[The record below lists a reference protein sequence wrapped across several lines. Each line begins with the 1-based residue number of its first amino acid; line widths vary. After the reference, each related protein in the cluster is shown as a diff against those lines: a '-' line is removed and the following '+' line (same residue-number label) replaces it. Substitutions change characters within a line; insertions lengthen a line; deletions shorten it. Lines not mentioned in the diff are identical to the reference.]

1 MQDLSTLR
9 RSPRPAGLAGGLC
22 AGVASHWG
30 VDPLIVRIMAV
41 VLGLS
46 AGVGVALYLI
56 GWALVP
62 ALGSDERP
70 IHRFA
75 PFTRNW
81 STTAMTIAAVVFGVL
96 IVSLASSIA
105 PMGFGTALIVA
116 AVWYFGFY
124 RKRSAAAPTQHPPRG
139 LAAPDQVPVTA
150 FEQASEAWRQRV
162 EEVRSSAWSQPPS
175 APADPVPAEVANW
188 DDQSPST
195 TAPPGGIAAEQPRP
209 HSAASVSMPTAPESH
224 TTVPSR
230 LPQAPDSLNFFT
242 APAPRPTSDSVDAQ
256 TDSAFFA
263 QADPAGIYGPANSAS
278 TLTKRPD
285 AALRTRRRRV
295 WLVAAILVGLGL
307 TTLGVLGATGVAIAP
322 IAYAA
327 TVLVGLSL
335 ALLASAWTGRPGG
348 LLASVIVAGIATAS
362 MLAPPLPKA
371 SDLHV
376 FYDKSGQIPAMIDH
390 GAGEVEVDLSKLDV
404 TADRTVDVHL
414 KFGEVTVVLP
424 PESEHVVVNW
434 DVKLGGYELPDRE
447 GGGIDTSGTYAK
459 SSVGGS
465 PTLTLRVVV
474 DTGSLVVK

>member
-22 AGVASHWG
+22 AGIASHWG

-105 PMGFGTALIVA
+105 PMGLGPALIVA

-124 RKRSAAAPTQHPPRG
+124 RKRSAATSAQPPPRG

-162 EEVRSSAWSQPPS
+162 EEVRSNAWSQPPS
-175 APADPVPAEVANW
+175 APVQADPANW

-195 TAPPGGIAAEQPRP
+195 TAAPGGVPVEQPRP
-209 HSAASVSMPTAPESH
+209 DSAANASMPAASESRTSVSSPP
-224 TTVPSR
+224 
-230 LPQAPDSLNFFT
+230 PQAPDSLNFF
-242 APAPRPTSDSVDAQ
+242 APPAPRATTSAPVGDQA
-256 TDSAFFA
+256 DSAFFA
-263 QADPAGIYGPANSAS
+263 QPDPAGIYGAANSTS
-278 TLTKRPD
+278 TLVKRPD
-285 AALRTRRRRV
+285 AAVRTRRRRV

-307 TTLGVLGATGVAIAP
+307 TTLGVLGAAGVAIAP
-322 IAYAA
+322 VAYAA

-348 LLASVIVAGIATAS
+348 LLAGVVVAGIATAS
-362 MLAPPLPKA
+362 MLAPPLPEA

-376 FYDKSGQIPAMIDH
+376 SYAKSGQMPAMLDH
-390 GAGEVEVDLSKLDV
+390 GAGDLEVDLSKLDV
-404 TADRTVDVHL
+404 TADRTVEVHL

-465 PTLTLRVVV
+465 PTLTLHVVV

>member
-22 AGVASHWG
+22 AGIASHWG

-75 PFTRNW
+75 PFTRKW
-81 STTAMTIAAVVFGVL
+81 STPAMTIAAVVFGVL
-96 IVSLASSIA
+96 IVSLASGIA
-105 PMGFGTALIVA
+105 PMGFGPALIVA

-124 RKRSAAAPTQHPPRG
+124 RKRSAASSTQQPPRG
-139 LAAPDQVPVTA
+139 LAAPDQVPITA

-162 EEVRSSAWSQPPS
+162 EEVRSNAWSQPPS
-175 APADPVPAEVANW
+175 APADPVPADPASW

-195 TAPPGGIAAEQPRP
+195 TAGGLLVEQPQPR
-209 HSAASVSMPTAPESH
+209 SAANLSMPVAPDSR
-224 TTVPSR
+224 TTLSSP
-230 LPQAPDSLNFFT
+230 LPQAPDSLNFFGT
-242 APAPRPTSDSVDAQ
+242 PAPSPASASVDEQA
-256 TDSAFFA
+256 SAFFA
-263 QADPAGIYGPANSAS
+263 QPDPAGIYGPANSTTA
-278 TLTKRPD
+278 LTKRPD
-285 AALRTRRRRV
+285 AVVRTRRRRV
-295 WLVAAILVGLGL
+295 WLVAAILVGIGL
-307 TTLGVLGATGVAIAP
+307 TTLGVLGAAGVAIAP
-322 IAYAA
+322 LAYAA
-327 TVLVGLSL
+327 TVLVGLSI

-362 MLAPPLPKA
+362 MLAPPLPQA

-376 FYDKSGQIPAMIDH
+376 SYAKSGQLPALIDH
-390 GAGEVEVDLSKLDV
+390 GAGDLEVNLSKLDV
-404 TADRTVDVHL
+404 TADRTVEVHL

-447 GGGIDTSGTYAK
+447 GGGIDTSGTYSKAPE
-459 SSVGGS
+459 GGS
-465 PTLTLRVVV
+465 PTLTLHVVV